1 LQRSVEPL
9 KEGKKGPKRVFAGK
23 KYPQKYPQNSNG
35 IGDVLLAMTPTL
47 FRKHLN
53 RLGVTQTDFARLI
66 NVNVKTVKRWASL
79 TDPFEIPRAVEILLP
94 LLSPTRVKALLA
106 TTEKI

>member
-1 LQRSVEPL
+1 
-9 KEGKKGPKRVFAGK
+9 
-23 KYPQKYPQNSNG
+23 
-35 IGDVLLAMTPTL
+35 MTPAL

-53 RLGVTQTDFARLI
+53 RLGLTQTDFARLI

-94 LLSPTRVKALLA
+94 LLSPTRAKALLGGRGPG
-106 TTEKI
+106 